1 MNSKE
6 LKNIWEAYTQVY
18 EEIGVP
24 IPAGKTAKDVLEPLT
39 KKHGGG
45 KVVEPKKTTL
55 QQAHYKPEGEL
66 IEGQE
71 TNGIFNDILEYL
83 VYEGYADTNDAAI
96 AIIANMSEEWKQNIE
111 EVLGGQP
118 GDGYIG
124 HPRLGIKNP
133 TNPPKKSVNTSP
145 KNTGL
150 AGKLGNRASELE
162 NAINELR

>member
-55 QQAHYKPEGEL
+55 QQAHYEPEGEL
-66 IEGQE
+66 VEEQE
-71 TNGIFNDILEYL
+71 ANEIFNHILEYL
-83 VYEGYADTNDAAI
+83 VSEGYADTDGAAA
-96 AIIANMSEEWKQNIE
+96 AIIANMSEEWIQSIME
-111 EVLGGQP
+111 GDLG
-118 GDGYIG
+118 DK
-124 HPRLGIKNP
+124 H
-133 TNPPKKSVNTSP
+133 
-145 KNTGL
+145 
-150 AGKLGNRASELE
+150 
-162 NAINELR
+162 

>member
-55 QQAHYKPEGEL
+55 QQAHYDPEGEL
-66 IEGQE
+66 VEEQE
-71 TNGIFNDILEYL
+71 TDEIFNDILEYL
-83 VYEGYADTNDAAI
+83 VSEGYADTNDAAI
-96 AIIANMSEEWKQNIE
+96 AIIANMSEGWGHNLIE
-111 EVLGGQP
+111 ATLSAKAA
-118 GDGYIG
+118 
-124 HPRLGIKNP
+124 R
-133 TNPPKKSVNTSP
+133 
-145 KNTGL
+145 
-150 AGKLGNRASELE
+150 AGKDIGKPGKMFSKIAKEAGERYGSEERGKKVAGAILAKMRAKAS
-162 NAINELR
+162 R